1 MERRPPSSTRTHTL
15 CPYTTL
21 FRSIVPAA
29 VIAPVISAIDA
40 VAIAEAAHA
49 IIAPVAIIAVG
60 VIAAIARI
68 GPEIVIAAPPPPV
81 AAIPAIVI
89 ALRPPPVLPAFMMA
103 LPFAAILGPLPP
115 FAVALTP
122 VFRAS
127 F

>member
-1 MERRPPSSTRTHTL
+1 M
-15 CPYTTL
+15 
-21 FRSIVPAA
+21 AG
-29 VIAPVISAIDA
+29 
-40 VAIAEAAHA
+40 AAHA
-49 IIAPVAIIAVG
+49 IIAPFAIIAVG
-60 VIAAIARI
+60 VRAAIARI
-68 GPEIVIAAPPPPV
+68 GPVIVIAAPPPPV

-127 F
+127 LPVATIVVPPVPLTAIFRTPVPVAAVIVPPFPPPFSLVADG